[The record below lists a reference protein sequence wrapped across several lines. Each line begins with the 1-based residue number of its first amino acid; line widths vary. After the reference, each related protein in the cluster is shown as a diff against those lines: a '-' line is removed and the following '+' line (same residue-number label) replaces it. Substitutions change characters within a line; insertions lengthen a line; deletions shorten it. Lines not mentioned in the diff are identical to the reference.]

1 MDAKNIKD
9 LLLKKAEA
17 DPDAELLKEAA
28 ALIQVSAGVYQC
40 FHCLHQS
47 VVWQSDYSFEDFDYE
62 GEGIVQILECAN
74 CGAEISYTIRLD
86 EEDLMCLFEES
97 SVPDTHLP

>member
-28 ALIQVSAGVYQC
+28 ALISEPAGVYQC

-47 VVWQSDYSFEDFDYE
+47 VVWQNDFSFEDFGYE
-62 GEGIVQILECAN
+62 GEGIVQICSCTN
-74 CGAEISYTIRLD
+74 CGAEIQYTLRLD
-86 EEDLMCLFEES
+86 EEC
-97 SVPDTHLP
+97 